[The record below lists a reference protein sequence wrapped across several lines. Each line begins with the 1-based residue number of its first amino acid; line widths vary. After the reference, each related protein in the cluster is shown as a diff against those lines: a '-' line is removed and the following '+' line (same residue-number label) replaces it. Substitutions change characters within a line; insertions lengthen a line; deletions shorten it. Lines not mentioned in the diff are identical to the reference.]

1 MRDFSL
7 HLPINSVSFG
17 QVSVALLREFH
28 ARGLQPSIFPISDQ
42 YDLSAQ
48 ENITEDFQ
56 KWIQSCLNNRF
67 NEHCRQNPVFKLWHL
82 NGSLDSFSEKQV
94 LLTFHELDEVCL
106 LYTSDAADE

>member
-42 YDLSAQ
+42 YDLAAQ
-48 ENITEDFQ
+48 ENITAV
-56 KWIQSCLNNRF
+56 SYT
-67 NEHCRQNPVFKLWHL
+67 HL
-82 NGSLDSFSEKQV
+82 TLPTK
-94 LLTFHELDEVCL
+94 
-106 LYTSDAADE
+106 A